1 VIYAKL
7 FNAKIVYDYVERF
20 TSFED
25 RKSKITSRFIND
37 FFENFMMKYNDG
49 IFVISEHLKEII
61 KEKAPGVPMLKLPGV
76 SDFDIIDRISPKK
89 LDYKYILYCGSIGY
103 IDVVYFIINAYLKSR
118 ITSKIKLVL
127 IVNGDHV
134 KIKKLYDEFQNK
146 DNIVILTKLSYEDLI
161 GYYKSA
167 EGLLIPLRNTIQDVA
182 RFPHKVSEYTAVKG
196 LILSTNFGEVRKYFN
211 DGENA
216 ILVKEYDEGLFAEL
230 IDYAINK
237 CDNCNDIKMGS
248 YRTGLEN
255 FSVQSNSIVLNEF
268 LKELI

>member
-1 VIYAKL
+1 
-7 FNAKIVYDYVERF
+7 
-20 TSFED
+20 
-25 RKSKITSRFIND
+25 
-37 FFENFMMKYNDG
+37 MMKYIDG
-49 IFVISEHLKEII
+49 IFVISEHLKEIV
-61 KEKAPGVPMLKLPGV
+61 KEKAPGVPLLKLPGV

-89 LDYKYILYCGSIGY
+89 LDYKYILYCGSINY

-118 ITSKIKLVL
+118 ITSKVKLVL
-127 IVNGDHV
+127 IVNGDNV
-134 KIKKLYDEFQNK
+134 RIKKLNDEFQNK

-182 RFPHKVSEYTAVKG
+182 RFPQKVSEYTAVKG
-196 LILSTNFGEVRKYFN
+196 LILSTNIGEIRTYFN
-211 DGENA
+211 NEENA
-216 ILVKEYDEGLFAEL
+216 ILVKDYDEGLFSKL

-237 CDNCNDIKMGS
+237 CDNCNDIKMRS

-255 FSVQSNSIVLNEF
+255 FSVQSNGLRLNEF